1 MPRSHGRARRRPF
14 AAVMTVL
21 LAVLLG
27 AVAGC
32 GAGDSAGGG
41 AAPDRAFHATVT
53 GKFGTTTVD
62 RKPVR
67 VVAMSW
73 TDADFALAL
82 GVTPVG
88 LAHTEDT
95 PAGLQPW
102 TAQALG
108 DTRPVQ
114 FNVLGSDPIEQV
126 AKLAPDLILATKDYN
141 LAHSYQQLSQIAP
154 VVTYVNGVNSDTWQQ
169 DLANVATA
177 LGRTTEATTVTADT
191 EAQIAKQRTDHPELT
206 GKTFSYI
213 IAPTAA
219 GAYTVNSD
227 ADVSAKLL
235 DTLGMRLSPAVL
247 GLPTSGLPGRAQL
260 SMENLAV
267 LDADVVVA
275 TGSPDAL
282 AELAKSPVFNGLSA
296 VRRGAYVPLDFTSST
311 ALAFPS
317 PLSLRWALTEVL
329 PKLSAAAKP

>member
-1 MPRSHGRARRRPF
+1 
-14 AAVMTVL
+14 
-21 LAVLLG
+21 
-27 AVAGC
+27 
-32 GAGDSAGGG
+32 
-41 AAPDRAFHATVT
+41 VT

-88 LAHTEDT
+88 LAHTDET

-108 DTRPVQ
+108 NTRPVQ

-191 EAQIAKQRTDHPELT
+191 EAQIAQQRTDHPELT

-235 DTLGMRLSPAVL
+235 DTLGMPVPRRPGPTDVRAARPRAAEHGEPRRARRRRRGGHRLTGRARRAGQEPGVQQPVRGAPGRLRATRLHLVDSARLPVAPEPAVGPHRSTPQTL
-247 GLPTSGLPGRAQL
+247 
-260 SMENLAV
+260 
-267 LDADVVVA
+267 
-275 TGSPDAL
+275 
-282 AELAKSPVFNGLSA
+282 
-296 VRRGAYVPLDFTSST
+296 RRRQTLKVGGWRPYRRTT
-311 ALAFPS
+311 C
-317 PLSLRWALTEVL
+317 RG
-329 PKLSAAAKP
+329 